1 MKKIESLGLVDSGE
15 KLLRHLA
22 AWKPWSVLVVGDYM
36 LDQTVH
42 GAAERISPDAPVPV
56 FAIDGRTPSVDT
68 PGGSGNVGIFSR
80 ALEGAVHCVG
90 VTGADAEG
98 RLLKKVLHDAGC
110 DISGLVEDPSRP
122 TTVKRSLVG
131 LAQHRHPQKMFRIDI
146 EDRAPISRATED
158 ALLDA
163 KARGHIKHIGFTC
176 HSLSTA
182 LTLADEDVFETV
194 QFPFNLVTHEPADE
208 LIPKVRANHLGFI
221 VMKPMCGGQF
231 DDAQLAFKF
240 LNSYPDLVAIPGIE
254 TAAEIEE
261 IVSVV
266 DSGATLTGDEAARAE
281 EIVQRLGKVFC
292 RRCGYCEPCPQGVPI
307 GTSVLFEGLARR
319 FPNDL
324 GVQIGKGIVE
334 GVPKCTECGQCVDKC
349 PYDLPIPDL
358 IKTGTTAAQAFLE
371 DNA

>member
-1 MKKIESLGLVDSGE
+1 MQMRTLGKTGLQVSAVGFGGIPIMRLSDDEAVGVVRHALDLGVTFIDTAAGYGDSQAKIGQAIAGRRDGLV
-15 KLLRHLA
+15 LA
-22 AWKPWSVLVVGDYM
+22 TKS
-36 LDQTVH
+36 
-42 GAAERISPDAPVPV
+42 GAATQADMLADIERARTDMQTDV
-56 FAIDGRTPSVDT
+56 IDLFQLHGVSTESWAT
-68 PGGSGNVGIFSR
+68 IAAPGG
-80 ALEGAVHCVG
+80 A
-90 VTGADAEG
+90 
-98 RLLKKVLHDAGC
+98 
-110 DISGLVEDPSRP
+110 
-122 TTVKRSLVG
+122 
-131 LAQHRHPQKMFRIDI
+131 M
-146 EDRAPISRATED
+146 D

-349 PYDLPIPDL
+349 PYDLPIPEL
-358 IKTGTTAAQAFLE
+358 IKTAQAFAE
-371 DNA
+371 TFIKDNA